1 MLKAAYR
8 TARAESLPDHIEIKI
23 GDQQLLLHKQGSL
36 RYGENPHQSAAHYAA
51 RPPVGRG
58 VQGGDGSPPLSPE
71 WIKDGK
77 GGSSWTNLADLDQAA
92 KILRFLEQPAAL
104 VMKHLNPSGVAQG
117 QNLPEVYRAARD
129 CDSRA
134 AFGGVAVV
142 NRALDAKTAEAML
155 EGFLEVVAAPEFS
168 PEALELLHTK
178 KDLRLAKIQ
187 PPHSLPRFVG
197 DAGQLELRM
206 LADGGCLVQEA
217 FLSEVRGT
225 DHLESMSGDPTAQQ
239 LEDLLFAWYVTT
251 GVRSN
256 GVVIVRDGRTLAVGT
271 GQQERVGAVE
281 QAIQKGLEKGHQL
294 EGAVLAS
301 DGFFPFRDSI
311 DQIAK
316 AGIKAVV
323 QPGGSVKDDEVFQAC
338 KEHGIAMVFSGERCF
353 GHF

>member
-1 MLKAAYR
+1 MLKTAYR
-8 TARAESLPDHIEIKI
+8 TARAESLPEQIEIKL
-23 GDQQLLLHKQGSL
+23 GEQQLVLHKQGSL
-36 RYGENPHQSAAHYAA
+36 RYGENPHQSAAHY
-51 RPPVGRG
+51 
-58 VQGGDGSPPLSPE
+58 VQQVNLE

-77 GGSSWTNLADLDQAA
+77 GGPSWTNLADLDQAA
-92 KILRFLEQPAAL
+92 KILRFMQQPAAL

-117 QNLPEVYRAARD
+117 QNLAEVYRAARD
-129 CDSRA
+129 CDARA

-142 NRALDAKTAEAML
+142 NRLLDSQTAEAML

-168 PEALELLHTK
+168 PAALDLLHAK
-178 KDLRLAKIQ
+178 KDLRLARIQ
-187 PPHSLPRFVG
+187 PPDNLPRFVG
-197 DAGQLELRM
+197 DPAPLELRM
-206 LADGGCLVQEA
+206 LVDGGCLLQES
-217 FLSEVRGT
+217 FLSRLRGT
-225 DHLESMSGDPTAQQ
+225 DDLERQSGQPEKSQ

-256 GVVIVRDGRTLAVGT
+256 GVVIAREGRTLAVGT

-281 QAIQKGLEKGHQL
+281 QAIQKAREKGHQL

-311 DQIAK
+311 DLMAE

-323 QPGGSVKDDEVFQAC
+323 QPGGSVKDGEVLAAC
-338 KEHGIAMVFSGERCF
+338 QEHGMAMVFSGERCF

>member
-1 MLKAAYR
+1 MLKTAYR
-8 TARAESLPDHIEIKI
+8 TARSESLPDKIEIKI
-23 GDQQLLLHKQGSL
+23 GEQSLLLHKQGSL
-36 RYGENPHQSAAHYAA
+36 RYGENPHQSAAHYAQQA
-51 RPPVGRG
+51 T
-58 VQGGDGSPPLSPE
+58 LE

-77 GGSSWTNLADLDQAA
+77 GGSSWTNLADLDQAG
-92 KILRFLEQPAAL
+92 KILRYLEQPAAL

-117 QNLPEVYRAARD
+117 ASLPEVYRAARD
-129 CDSRA
+129 CDPRA

-142 NRALDAKTAEAML
+142 NRNLDAKTAEAML

-168 PEALELLHTK
+168 PQALELLHTK
-178 KDLRLAKIQ
+178 KDLRLAKIS
-187 PPHSLPRFVG
+187 PPQNLPRFVG
-197 DAGQLELRM
+197 DPGQLELRI

-217 FLSEVRGT
+217 FLSKLRGT
-225 DHLESMSGDPTAQQ
+225 GDLESVSGQATPQQ

-281 QAIQKGLEKGHQL
+281 QAIQKAQEKGHQL
-294 EGAVLAS
+294 QGAVLAS

-311 DQIAK
+311 DLMAA
-316 AGIKAVV
+316 AGIQAVV
-323 QPGGSVKDDEVFQAC
+323 QPGGSVKDAEVFEAC
-338 KEHGIAMVFSGERCF
+338 QEHGIAMVFSGERCF

>member
-1 MLKAAYR
+1 MLKTTYR
-8 TARAESLPDHIEIKI
+8 TARAESLPEQIEIKI
-23 GDQQLLLHKQGSL
+23 GQQSLVLHKQGSL

-51 RPPVGRG
+51 QPGLDWV
-58 VQGGDGSPPLSPE
+58 
-71 WIKDGK
+71 KDGK
-77 GGSSWTNLADLDQAA
+77 GGSSWTNLADLDQAS
-92 KILRFLEQPAAL
+92 KILRFLERPAAL

-117 QNLPEVYRAARD
+117 HSLPDVYRAARD
-129 CDSRA
+129 CDPRA

-142 NRALDAKTAEAML
+142 NRLLDVPTAEAML

-168 PEALELLHTK
+168 PQALELLHTK

-187 PPHSLPRFVG
+187 PPQNLPRFLG
-197 DAGQLELRM
+197 DAGQLELRI
-206 LADGGCLVQEA
+206 LADGGCLVQEG
-217 FLSEVRGT
+217 FLSRVRGSAE
-225 DHLESMSGDPTAQQ
+225 LETKVGQPTPEQ

-281 QAIQKGLEKGHQL
+281 QAIQKAGEKGHQL

-311 DQIAK
+311 DRIAA
-316 AGIKAVV
+316 AGIQAVV
-323 QPGGSVKDDEVFQAC
+323 QPGGSVKDEEVFQAC
-338 KEHGIAMVFSGERCF
+338 REHGIAMVFSGERCF